1 MSDVPDHNEMLRR
14 IVVLEERMSAAR
26 APEAKRDW
34 SVLLAVVGTGIALA
48 ALIMPALGEI
58 RESVSEVRAN
68 VTDLRERMAVVET
81 LLSEHRKQHTP
92 AE

>member
-34 SVLLAVVGTGIALA
+34 LALLTVVGTGIALA
-48 ALIMPALGEI
+48 ALLVPGQNEI
-58 RESVSEVRAN
+58 RENVSQ
-68 VTDLRERMAVVET
+68 LRERMAVVET